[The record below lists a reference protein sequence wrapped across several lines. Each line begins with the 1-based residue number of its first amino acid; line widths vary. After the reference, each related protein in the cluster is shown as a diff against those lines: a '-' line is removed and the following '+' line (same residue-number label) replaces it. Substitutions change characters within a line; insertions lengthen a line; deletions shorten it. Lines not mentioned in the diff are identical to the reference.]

1 MEFFFNFFNQDEES
15 TRAERR
21 SSLGDTRSSASVDK
35 TPSSS
40 SSDGTTLALEKVSS
54 DPNFDGFAAEAVTSQ
69 AHQNI
74 FVRTRTDSGKPLS
87 DMEILEQVTVLN
99 LDTGEQIPLSIA
111 EDKLP
116 QCLNPLSLHIMR
128 LTSEYIRYRSLSH

>member
-1 MEFFFNFFNQDEES
+1 M
-15 TRAERR
+15 T
-21 SSLGDTRSSASVDK
+21 DTMSK
-35 TPSSS
+35 TPERSLTG
-40 SSDGTTLALEKVSS
+40 DDDVKVEKVSA
-54 DPNFDGFAAEAVTSQ
+54 DPNCEDEASGIQTL
-69 AHQNI
+69 NM

-128 LTSEYIRYRSLSH
+128 LTSEYIRYINNYHLYPN

>member
-1 MEFFFNFFNQDEES
+1 MSDS
-15 TRAERR
+15 P
-21 SSLGDTRSSASVDK
+21 SK
-35 TPSSS
+35 TPERSTPAGEG
-40 SSDGTTLALEKVSS
+40 DNKVEKISS
-54 DPNFDGFAAEAVTSQ
+54 DPNCNDEEEEGTIKTL
-69 AHQNI
+69 NM

-128 LTSEYIRYRSLSH
+128 LTSEYIR